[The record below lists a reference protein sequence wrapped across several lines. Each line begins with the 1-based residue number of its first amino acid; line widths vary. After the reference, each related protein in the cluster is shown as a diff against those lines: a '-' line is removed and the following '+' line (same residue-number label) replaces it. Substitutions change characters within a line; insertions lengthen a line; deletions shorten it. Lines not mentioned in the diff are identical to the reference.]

1 MTNIG
6 FTSGSKRHLR
16 RGPVVFA
23 GMVAMAALA
32 GCSAASTP
40 QSSPVAPSTT
50 AASSAPAQATY
61 QLHMDFFS
69 HESKLGSVIDPQV
82 FQSSPGAP
90 AGSGPQGIT
99 HAAGTTPAAKAADP
113 GTALLA
119 ADGSALN
126 ITLGQW
132 EKAAGTVSF
141 SCTAGQEEAASQLT
155 GLIPNGSYSTFVV
168 HLDVQG
174 PGRFTPWGDSQGSTN
189 NFTAD
194 AGGTATVTNTV
205 SGCLGNREAAVI
217 IWHSDGKPHGTTPG
231 TLGVTWHNSLITPLP

>member
-1 MTNIG
+1 MTNRDLSSG
-6 FTSGSKRHLR
+6 FKRHLR
-16 RGPVVFA
+16 RGRVSLA
-23 GMVAMAALA
+23 GIVTMAALA
-32 GCSAASTP
+32 GCGAASTP
-40 QSSPVAPSTT
+40 PVSSSAPSTT
-50 AASSAPAQATY
+50 TPSPAQTPY

-69 HESKLGSVIDPQV
+69 RESKLGTVIDPQV

-90 AGSGPQGIT
+90 VGSGPQGIS
-99 HAAGTTPAAKAADP
+99 HAAGTVPASKAGDP

-141 SCTAGQEEAASQLT
+141 SCTDGREEAASHLT

-174 PGRFTPWGDSQGSTN
+174 PGRFTPWGDSQGTTN
-189 NFTAD
+189 NFTAN
-194 AGGTATVTNTV
+194 ANGSATATNTV

-217 IWHSDGKPHGTTPG
+217 IWHSDGKPHGPTPG
-231 TLGVTWHNSLITPLP
+231 TLGLTWHNSLITPLP

>member
-1 MTNIG
+1 MTNRG
-6 FTSGSKRHLR
+6 LTSGFKRHLR
-16 RGPVVFA
+16 RGPVALA
-23 GMVAMAALA
+23 GIATMAALA
-32 GCSAASTP
+32 GCSAATTP
-40 QSSPVAPSTT
+40 QGSPSAPPTT
-50 AASSAPAQATY
+50 AASSAPTQATY

-90 AGSGPQGIT
+90 AGSGPQGIA
-99 HAAGTTPAAKAADP
+99 HAAGTVPAAKASDP
-113 GTALLA
+113 GTPLLA

-141 SCTAGQEEAASQLT
+141 SCTASGENAVSHLT
-155 GLIPNGSYSTFVV
+155 GLVPNGSYSTFVV

-174 PGRFTPWGDSQGSTN
+174 PGRFTPWGDSQGTTN

-194 AGGTATVTNTV
+194 ANGAATATNTV

-217 IWHSDGKPHGTTPG
+217 IWHSDGKPHGPTPG
-231 TLGVTWHNSLITPLP
+231 TLGLTWHNSLITPLP